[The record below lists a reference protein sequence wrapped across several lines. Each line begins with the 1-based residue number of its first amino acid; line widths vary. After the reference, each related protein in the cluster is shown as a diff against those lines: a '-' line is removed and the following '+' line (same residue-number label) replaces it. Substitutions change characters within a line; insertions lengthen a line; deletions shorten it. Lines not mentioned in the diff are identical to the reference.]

1 MDHIVYLDARSNEL
15 EQLLQG
21 KKTMIIR
28 GATGRKIPYGR
39 IHVNDVLY
47 FIRNNAEGTIKAKG
61 VVSTVLQSEKMTE
74 DESKTFVRN
83 HQDALQLTEKQF
95 QRWAGKRYIV
105 LITIKDVTEI
115 DPFTID
121 KSDFS
126 TMDDWLLVENIETV
140 RTR

>member
-1 MDHIVYLDARSNEL
+1 
-15 EQLLQG
+15 
-21 KKTMIIR
+21 
-28 GATGRKIPYGR
+28 
-39 IHVNDVLY
+39 
-47 FIRNNAEGTIKAKG
+47 
-61 VVSTVLQSEKMTE
+61 MTE
-74 DESKTFVRN
+74 DESKTFVRK

-140 RTR
+140 RIR